1 MKHTGACLCGA
12 VSYEVAGDMRPV
24 LACHCSQCRK
34 TSGHIWASSQIDD
47 HQLALINR
55 DGLRWYRSSET
66 AERGFC
72 QFCGSSVF
80 WRLDGEGR
88 ISIAAGTLNL
98 PTGLSMAE
106 HIFVADKGDYYE
118 IEPGPPQSP

>member
-12 VSYEVAGDMRPV
+12 VSYEIEGDMRPV
-24 LACHCSQCRK
+24 VACHCSQCRK

-47 HQLALINR
+47 HQLVLINR

-72 QFCGSSVF
+72 AVCGSSVF